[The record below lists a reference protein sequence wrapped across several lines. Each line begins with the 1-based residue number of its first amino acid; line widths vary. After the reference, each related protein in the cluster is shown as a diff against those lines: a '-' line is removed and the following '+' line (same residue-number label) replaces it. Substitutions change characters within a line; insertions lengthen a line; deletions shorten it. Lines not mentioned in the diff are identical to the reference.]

1 MLDGDSGTAESVGI
15 GNTANIVGGSGITTV
30 VAATDTL
37 TVAIDNGNGIIFESG
52 QVAVDE
58 SYGFAW
64 TGAQSWSTTATFN
77 GTLDANGVVTLGD
90 GGDTMALNS
99 SGWAIDTG
107 GNITGTTW
115 AGTTI
120 APTYGGTGLASYT
133 TGDTLY
139 ASATN
144 TLAALGIGTS
154 GYVLRSNG
162 TTPYW
167 SDNSMLGTDD
177 QTLAEVYAES
187 GNAVQLTAGYGDI
200 RFYNDGASEMLF
212 LDESS
217 GNVGIGTTAPGRT
230 LFVSGDAGGTG
241 AWNNDSHSSYKEDF
255 EDVTVLDNILQLNIK
270 EWQFKEEILPE
281 DTNRHLSPFSED
293 FRNQFGLGD
302 SDYHIQASDVA
313 GVALKGVQEIARRVN
328 LTNAPTSTSSLI
340 IDSNGNFGIAT
351 NTPTNILTIGQGMGN
366 AIADGWDVYSS
377 EEYKTDITYLEEK
390 DYDDILEEI
399 EGINVATYRWKTD
412 VVDDSYFEST
422 ASSTNLGII
431 AEEAPDRVLSND
443 GKSVSLYDYTTFAI
457 AGVKGG

>member
-1 MLDGDSGTAESVGI
+1 MFHI
-15 GNTANIVGGSGITTV
+15 
-30 VAATDTL
+30 
-37 TVAIDNGNGIIFESG
+37 
-52 QVAVDE
+52 Q
-58 SYGFAW
+58 
-64 TGAQSWSTTATFN
+64 
-77 GTLDANGVVTLGD
+77 
-90 GGDTMALNS
+90 
-99 SGWAIDTG
+99 
-107 GNITGTTW
+107 
-115 AGTTI
+115 
-120 APTYGGTGLASYT
+120 
-133 TGDTLY
+133 
-139 ASATN
+139 
-144 TLAALGIGTS
+144 
-154 GYVLRSNG
+154 
-162 TTPYW
+162 
-167 SDNSMLGTDD
+167 
-177 QTLAEVYAES
+177 
-187 GNAVQLTAGYGDI
+187 
-200 RFYNDGASEMLF
+200 ND
-212 LDESS
+212 

-457 AGVKGG
+457 AGVKAVKSELDELRATLEANGYLSDSAAEPEENTMSLSGLTIDVDGYTIIDKIRSKDIETENLKVKAEDATKSGITIYDSKTGEPYCLYVEYGVPSTKSGECNAVLEGSVEELAEEPVEETSTTTPDVITEPDDDTSSTTPDVIIEEPDDDISTTTPDIVIDESETVAEETSTSTVSVIIE